1 MNVVTERARELQQV
15 WRVVAYKGEEG
26 REHEGGKVNAERE
39 LKKRHEGRG
48 EGGHLKEGRGD
59 SYLVKPNFSKRF
71 S

>member
-1 MNVVTERARELQQV
+1 MNQQRKSKVDIKER
-15 WRVVAYKGEEG
+15 EEG
-26 REHEGGKVNAERE
+26 ERKTAKRE
-39 LKKRHEGRG
+39 LKRHEERG

>member
-1 MNVVTERARELQQV
+1 MLYWE
-15 WRVVAYKGEEG
+15 EEG
-26 REHEGGKVNAERE
+26 REREGGKVKVERE